1 MVYNPIREPGTRSIE
16 KPSGRKS
23 VGLVLASLHTG
34 ASVAA
39 WPGVADAAERAD
51 VDLFCFPGGRI
62 GLRDAYEASR
72 NAIYDLAAEAPL
84 DGALIWASTL
94 SGADTTEAVEGFIDR
109 YRDIPL
115 ASLSA
120 GVEGVPIV
128 TFDYYGGMREAV
140 EHAAVH
146 HGYRRIAFVRGP
158 ERHLG
163 AQERYQAYLDTL
175 KRLSLPEDPRLV
187 SSPWPWDSGASAA
200 RELLDARGLK
210 PGADFDALIA
220 ASDLMALWAVREL
233 QSRGC
238 RIPEDVAVIGM
249 NNTIESRLTSPSL
262 TTVDCPFAEMGA
274 LGLSVL
280 LEGIERRSSGTGRPP
295 RADERKLETKLVRRR
310 SCGCEPAPPAVDDE
324 PAAPG
329 ESAVGEAARAAGVS
343 GRLER
348 DWVGPLAEAWE
359 AAVSGGGPAE
369 DARFLDVL
377 GRIADRSMRA
387 GMEIGR
393 WQGAITALRR
403 SALRRAARAGEAPA
417 DRDRME
423 ELAGR
428 ARVLVA
434 EAAERSQAYR
444 SWELERRD
452 DALRALDH
460 ELVASLEPRGLSRIL
475 MDKLPPLGI
484 ESAYV
489 CRYADYG
496 PDGRAAMVAGFR
508 DGRDLSGDAELSA
521 PFPAGDL
528 LPRGAFPDRRLS
540 YVVEPLFFHDSPIGY
555 ALFEIG
561 NRAGVVYERLRD
573 SVSDAL
579 RGALMFERVE
589 AARAEAVRADRIKSR
604 LLTNVTHELR
614 SPVDMI
620 LRGARKLLE
629 ELGPAG
635 PKAAAEAE
643 RIRASAEHQKRLVND
658 LLDLSRAEIDELDL
672 SLAPLDPEPALR
684 EVFGLFASQASPS
697 VEWRIDLPPRLPLV
711 MADEFRFRQVLIN
724 LLGNAAKFTRSG
736 SIALSARIAPP
747 EIRISVADTGP
758 GIPEDMLPSIFE
770 PFVSLGAAGGEDGG
784 PKGVGLGL
792 SIARHIAA
800 LHSGRL
806 EAASEPGRGATF
818 TLSLPLPA
826 ADGRPARE
834 PAAARGAGRP
844 GCILL
849 VSSSEGVPPEIAAL
863 AAERGLAVRRIGMRE
878 IEEGGLEGV
887 APAAIA
893 WDSSAAGPEERMLFR
908 ALRQESA
915 LMSAPLIVFGRDGG
929 ASALVDRLGAA
940 EVVEAAAL
948 FGSSRADPGAP
959 IVAADDDARALEEL
973 RSTLERAFPGARIIE
988 AGDGEEALAAA
999 RASRPRLVALDLSMP
1014 GLSGI
1019 EVIRR
1024 MRADERLCSVPAI
1037 LITSKTITLDDV
1049 RAIEG
1054 RGRVVLRNKG
1064 VLGED
1069 EAAREA
1075 VAAAAGDSLL
1085 PAATS
1090 AIVKKAVAFL
1100 NARYSGQL
1108 TRWQVA
1114 QSVNAS
1120 EDYLSRVFRR
1130 ELGLTPWEYLTR
1142 LRIKRAKEL
1151 LMSDADA
1158 ISAVGAKVGFPDA
1171 AYFSRVFKKVTGST
1185 PQAFREGGG
1194 PGGGP

>member
-1 MVYNPIREPGTRSIE
+1 
-16 KPSGRKS
+16 

-72 NAIYDLAAEAPL
+72 NAIYDLAAGAPL

-94 SGADTTEAVEGFIDR
+94 SGADTTEAVDRFVDR

-128 TFDYYGGMREAV
+128 TFDYYGGMRAAV

-146 HGYRRIAFVRGP
+146 HGYRRIAFIRGP

-210 PGADFDALIA
+210 PGADFEALIA

-249 NNTIESRLTSPSL
+249 NNTIESRLTSPPL

-280 LEGIERRSSGTGRPP
+280 LDRIGSRSSGTLPPP
-295 RADERKLETKLVRRR
+295 RREVRRLEIKLVRRR
-310 SCGCEPAPPAVDDE
+310 SCGCAPAPLADE
-324 PAAPG
+324 GPPG
-329 ESAVGEAARAAGVS
+329 EAAGGEEAVGEAARAAGVS

-348 DWVGPLAEAWE
+348 DWVRPLAEAWE
-359 AAVSGGGPAE
+359 EAVFAGGPAE
-369 DARFLDVL
+369 DSRFLDVL
-377 GRIADRSMRA
+377 GRIADRAMRS
-387 GMEIGR
+387 GMEIGQ

-403 SALRRAARAGEAPA
+403 SALRRAAPPA
-417 DRDRME
+417 RDRME

-428 ARVLVA
+428 ARMLVA

-444 SWELERRD
+444 AWELERRD

-460 ELVASLEPRGLSRIL
+460 ELVASLEPRGLSRVL
-475 MDKLPPLGI
+475 MEKLPLLGI
-484 ESAYV
+484 GSAFV
-489 CRYADYG
+489 CRYVDYG

-508 DGRDLSGDAELSA
+508 DGRDLAGDGELSS
-521 PFPAGDL
+521 PFPAADL
-528 LPRGAFPDRRLS
+528 LPRGAFPERRLS

-573 SVSDAL
+573 SVSNAL
-579 RGALMFERVE
+579 RGALLFERVE
-589 AARAEAVRADRIKSR
+589 EARAEAVRADRIKSR

-614 SPVDMI
+614 APVDMI
-620 LRGARKLLE
+620 LRGARRLME
-629 ELGPAG
+629 DLGSSG
-635 PKAAAEAE
+635 PEAAAEAE

-658 LLDLSRAEIDELDL
+658 LLDLSRAEIDELDV

-684 EVFGLFASQASPS
+684 EVFGLYLSQASPS

-711 MADEFRFRQVLIN
+711 MADEFRFRQILIN
-724 LLGNAAKFTRSG
+724 LMGNAAKFTRSG
-736 SIALSARIAPP
+736 SVTLSARVVPP

-758 GIPEDMLPSIFE
+758 GIPEDMLPAIFE
-770 PFVSLGAAGGEDGG
+770 PFVSIGAAGGEDGD

-818 TLSLPLPA
+818 TLSLPLPSA
-826 ADGRPARE
+826 EGRAARE
-834 PAAARGAGRP
+834 PAAAREAGPP
-844 GCILL
+844 GCVLL
-849 VSSSEGVPPEIAAL
+849 VSSSDAVPPEVEAL
-863 AAERGLAVRRIGMRE
+863 AAERGLAIRRIGLKE
-878 IEEGGLEGV
+878 AEEGALEGIG
-887 APAAIA
+887 PSAIA
-893 WDSSAAGPEERMLFR
+893 WDSSAAGAEERMLFR
-908 ALRQESA
+908 KLRQDRA
-915 LMSAPLIVFGRDGG
+915 LMSAPLLVFGAEGG
-929 ASALVDRLGAA
+929 ASALVDRLGPGTVA
-940 EVVEAAAL
+940 EAAAL
-948 FGSSRADPGAP
+948 CVPGRVDPGSP

-973 RSTLERAFPGARIIE
+973 RATLERAFPGAQVIAAR
-988 AGDGEEALAAA
+988 DGEEALAAA

-1024 MRADERLCSVPAI
+1024 MRADERLYSVPAI
-1037 LITSKTITLDDV
+1037 LITSKTITLEDV

-1064 VLGED
+1064 ILSED

-1075 VAAAAGDSLL
+1075 AAAAAGDSLL

-1100 NARYSGQL
+1100 NAHYSGQL

-1142 LRIKRAKEL
+1142 LRIQRAKEL
-1151 LMSDADA
+1151 LMSDAESIA
-1158 ISAVGAKVGFPDA
+1158 VVGAKVGFPDA
-1171 AYFSRVFKKVTGST
+1171 AYFSRVFKKVAGST

-1194 PGGGP
+1194 RS